1 MSRILVVDDD
11 RITLHLVRGILT
23 GEGFEVTTASHAE
36 EASRLVA
43 ATPFDLIIVD
53 VWMPG
58 ISGLD
63 FLAQLRSRGPT
74 PPALVL
80 TADETPETVLRAI
93 GEQAGRFLAKPVN
106 SKALI
111 DAVQATL
118 EGPSPTR
125 PIEVLS
131 AKPDWVEL
139 LVPCEIHAGERIRNF
154 LAQLDT
160 GLPDEVRESVGAAF
174 QELLRNA
181 IEWGGR
187 LDPESRV
194 RIAYIRTPRMILY
207 RIADPG
213 QGFRFEELHHAAI
226 ANPEDQPLQHVEKR
240 EELGLRPGGYGLL
253 MTRALVDELIFN
265 EKQNEVVFVKYLE
278 ERPSGPE
285 RQGRS

>member
-11 RITLHLVRGILT
+11 RVTLHLVRGILAA
-23 GEGFEVTTASHAE
+23 EGFEVVTASAAE
-36 EASRLVA
+36 EALQLVP
-43 ATPFDLIIVD
+43 TTRFDLIVVD
-53 VWMPG
+53 VWLPG
-58 ISGLD
+58 MSGLD
-63 FLAQLRSRGPT
+63 FLAQLRARGAT
-74 PPALVL
+74 PRALVL

-93 GEQAGRFLAKPVN
+93 GEQAGRFLQKPVN

-111 DAVQATL
+111 EAVKATL
-118 EGPSPTR
+118 ESPGEPR

-139 LVPCEIHAGERIRNF
+139 LVPCEIEASERIRNF
-154 LAQLDT
+154 LSQLDT
-160 GLPDEVRESVGAAF
+160 GLPEDVRESLGAAF

-181 IEWGGR
+181 IEWGGQ

-213 QGFRFEELHHAAI
+213 EGFRFEELHHAAI
-226 ANPEDQPLQHVEKR
+226 ANPEEQPLQHVQKR
-240 EELGLRPGGYGLL
+240 EEMGLRPGGYGLL

-278 ERPSGPE
+278 ERPTSEKG
-285 RQGRS
+285 QS

>member
-23 GEGFEVTTASHAE
+23 AEGFDVTTASDAE
-36 EASRLVA
+36 EALLLFPTAS
-43 ATPFDLIIVD
+43 FDLIIVD

-58 ISGLD
+58 MSGLD
-63 FLAQLRSRGPT
+63 FLAQLRSRGALPR
-74 PPALVL
+74 ALVL
-80 TADETPETVLRAI
+80 TADETPETVLRAV
-93 GEQAGRFLAKPVN
+93 GEQAYRFLSKPVD
-106 SKALI
+106 SKALLEVVKVI
-111 DAVQATL
+111 L
-118 EGPSPTR
+118 EGPGETR

-139 LVPCEIHAGERIRNF
+139 LVPCEIEAGERIRSF

-160 GLPDEVRESVGAAF
+160 SLPEDVQESLGAAF

-181 IEWGGR
+181 IEWGGQ
-187 LDPESRV
+187 LNPDSRV

-213 QGFRFEELHHAAI
+213 EGFRFEDLRHAAI
-226 ANPEDQPLQHVEKR
+226 ANPDDQPLQHVETR

-285 RQGRS
+285 DQERR

>member
-1 MSRILVVDDD
+1 MSRILIVDDD
-11 RITLHLVRGILT
+11 RVTLHLVRGILAA
-23 GEGFEVTTASHAE
+23 EGYDVTTATHAE
-36 EASRLVA
+36 EALRLFP
-43 ATPFDLIIVD
+43 ATQFDLIIVD

-58 ISGLD
+58 MSGLD
-63 FLAQLRSRGPT
+63 FLAQLRSRSISAR
-74 PPALVL
+74 ALIL

-93 GEQAGRFLAKPVN
+93 GEQAGRFLPKPVN
-106 SKALI
+106 SKALLE
-111 DAVQATL
+111 AVKTSL
-118 EGPSPTR
+118 EGPGATR
-125 PIEVLS
+125 PIEVIS

-139 LVPCEIHAGERIRNF
+139 LVPCEIEAGERIRNF

-160 GLPDEVRESVGAAF
+160 GLPDEVRESLGAAF

-181 IEWGGR
+181 IEWGGQ
-187 LDPESRV
+187 LNPETSV

-213 QGFRFEELHHAAI
+213 QGFRFEELEHAAI

-278 ERPSGPE
+278 ERPSSSEAQP
-285 RQGRS
+285 RR